1 MELTL
6 EKAARTDAEAVRALI
21 RARIAWMD
29 ERGINSWNRSNYLE
43 TYPASHFEACA
54 ERGELHVCRG
64 TDGALMGAL
73 ILLEEDTRWSGRPAA
88 RAYYI
93 HTLVTAL
100 DAPHGTGRALLE
112 TVETMA
118 RRAGKTCVRLDCKA
132 ANAPLNDFYAALG
145 YERAGECREGAYHG
159 VLREKKV

>member
-6 EKAARTDAEAVRALI
+6 EKAARADVEAVRGLI

-29 ERGINSWNRSNYLE
+29 ERGIDSWNRSSYLE
-43 TYPASHFEACA
+43 TYPASHFEASA
-54 ERGELHVCRG
+54 ARGELRVCRG
-64 TDGALMGAL
+64 ADGALLGAL
-73 ILLEEDTRWSGRPAA
+73 ILLEEDERWSGCPTA
-88 RAYYI
+88 RAYYV

-112 TVETMA
+112 AVEAMA

-132 ANAPLNDFYAALG
+132 ANAPLNDFYASLG
-145 YERAGECREGAYHG
+145 YERAGECREGAYRG